1 MLQYLTFQN
10 AGFVVVGLVIIQLLL
25 SLYSSI
31 LQSFNASK
39 QSRMALELIRQRIA
53 TQNAA
58 REKAEKSGPWSG
70 NRKFVVDRKVVEAD
84 NTASFYLVPHDKK
97 PLPQFKP
104 GQYLT
109 FSLNITGQTKPVIRC
124 YSLSDSPNPNYY
136 RVTIK
141 RVPPPR
147 GNLDAPAGLVSNY
160 FHDQVNAGD
169 ILDVKAP
176 GGHFFLDPTLPNP
189 IVLIGGGVGITP
201 MLSMI
206 GGIAQ
211 VNPQREVY
219 FFYGVRFG
227 REHAMKSYLED
238 LSERHANFKIF
249 SCYSDPRP
257 EDVEGRDY
265 QFAERVSL
273 DLLQRVLESNKFE
286 YYLCGPPPMM
296 ESLLSGLAEWG
307 VPDGRVFKEAFGPAS
322 GKAIKKAKEPSE
334 ASAPSKKSITV
345 EFSRSDKSCEWSD
358 DYESL
363 LDFAEA
369 NGVSIE
375 SGCRAGNCGTCIA
388 AIKDGEFEWTNEPGC
403 SVDEGSCLT
412 CVAVPKGNIVVDA

>member
-1 MLQYLTFQN
+1 MLQYITFQN
-10 AGFVVVGLVIIQLLL
+10 AGILIVGLVIFQLLL
-25 SLYSSI
+25 SVYSSVV
-31 LQSFNASK
+31 QGHNASK
-39 QSRMALELIRQRIA
+39 QNRLALELIRQRIA

-84 NTASFYLVPHDKK
+84 NTASFYFVPHDKK

-109 FSLNITGQTKPVIRC
+109 FSLNITGHLKPVIRC

-147 GNLDAPAGLVSNY
+147 DNPEAPAGLVSNY
-160 FHDQVNAGD
+160 FHDHVNAGD

-176 GGHFFLDPTLPNP
+176 GGHFSLDPTLPNP

-201 MLSMI
+201 MLSMV

-219 FFYGVRFG
+219 LFYGVRNG
-227 REHAMKSYLED
+227 REHAMKSFLED
-238 LSERHANFKIF
+238 LSERHSNFKIF
-249 SCYSDPRP
+249 ACYSDPLP

-273 DLLQRVLESNKFE
+273 DLMKRVLESNKYE

-307 VPDGRVFKEAFGPAS
+307 VPEGRVFKEAFGPAS
-322 GKAIKKAKEPSE
+322 GKAIKKTKETSGP
-334 ASAPSKKSITV
+334 AAGKQAAIKV
-345 EFSRSDKSCEWSD
+345 EFSRADKTLDWSD

-363 LDFAEA
+363 LDLAEA
-369 NGVSIE
+369 NGIAID
-375 SGCRAGNCGTCIA
+375 SGCRIGNCGTCIA
-388 AIKDGEFEWTNEPGC
+388 AIKDGDFEWTNEPSC
-403 SVDEGSCLT
+403 SVEEGSCLT
-412 CVAVPKGNIVVDA
+412 CVAVPKGNLVVDA